1 MVRRRPHLEP
11 EVEPMTTSAPA
22 TTPAGRRRTPAGA
35 LAGWRPLRLVERNAV
50 VYRRTWYVLVAGLV
64 EPLLYLLSIGLGVG
78 ALVAPVA
85 VGGGREVPYEV
96 FVAPGMLAVS
106 AMNGVVFDTTFNFFV
121 KYKYARTF
129 DAVLATPLEVADVAV
144 AESVWALLRG
154 AVYAAAFL
162 LAMVVLGLVQSWWAV
177 LAVPAAVLIGFAFAG
192 TGMAATTWMRSF
204 VDFDYVILVV
214 VPLFLFSATFFPLDR
229 YPALLGAV
237 VQLSPLYQ
245 GVALERALV
254 LGEVGWT
261 LVLHAGYLAT
271 MGAVGV
277 TVATRRLATLLRH

>member
-1 MVRRRPHLEP
+1 MSPPTPVD
-11 EVEPMTTSAPA
+11 APTDRSGTLA
-22 TTPAGRRRTPAGA
+22 QA

-50 VYRRTWYVLVAGLV
+50 VYRRTWYVLFAGLV
-64 EPLLYLLSIGLGVG
+64 EPVLYLFSIGLGVG

-129 DAVLATPLEVADVAV
+129 EAVLATPLEVADVAV
-144 AESVWALLRG
+144 GESTWALLRS

-162 LAMVVLGLVQSWWAV
+162 LTMVALGLVQSWWGV

-192 TGMAATTWMRSF
+192 TGIAATTWMRSF

-214 VPLFLFSATFFPLDR
+214 VPLFLFSATFFPIDR
-229 YPALLGAV
+229 YPDLLGRI
-237 VQLSPLYQ
+237 VQLTPLYQ

-254 LGEVGWT
+254 LGDVGWGLLVHAAY
-261 LVLHAGYLAT
+261 LVL
-271 MGAVGV
+271 MGAAGV
-277 TVATRRLATLLRH
+277 WVATRRLALLLRH

>member
-1 MVRRRPHLEP
+1 
-11 EVEPMTTSAPA
+11 MTASPPVSA
-22 TTPAGRRRTPAGA
+22 AGRRSRALADA
-35 LAGWRPLRLVERNAV
+35 LAGWRPLRVVERNAV

-64 EPLLYLLSIGLGVG
+64 EPVLYLLSIGLGVG

-121 KYKYARTF
+121 KYKYAKTF

-144 AESVWALLRG
+144 GESVWALLRST
-154 AVYAAAFL
+154 VYAAAFL
-162 LAMVVLGLVQSWWAV
+162 LTMVVLGLVQSWWAV

-192 TGMAATTWMRSF
+192 TGIAATTWMRSF

-229 YPALLGAV
+229 YPALLGAA
-237 VQLSPLYQ
+237 VQLTPLYQ
-245 GVALERALV
+245 GVALERGLV
-254 LGEVGWT
+254 LGQVGWG
-261 LVLHAGYLAT
+261 LLLHVAYLAL
-271 MGAVGV
+271 MGAGGV
-277 TVATRRLATLLRH
+277 WVATRRLAVLLRH